1 MFISNSNLALW
12 LIERYKSAWDKGNPK
27 LETQLGSMEG
37 EFSYALM
44 TIKNK
49 TQKGI
54 GVDIFNKDVMEIGC
68 GRGGI
73 CIFMAM
79 NGANKVTG
87 VDIST
92 EALETAE
99 KITANFAEKG
109 LVNPKKIE
117 FKKEFVENMSF
128 PNESFDVIIAD
139 NILEHVNDLDA
150 TIKECARI
158 LKKNG
163 ILYVPNY
170 PPIYSR
176 FGPHLKYGS
185 KIPWLHIF
193 FTEKAI
199 CDAVYK
205 RAVKY
210 PDLKLFE
217 WYPSLKD
224 HPTTFRDIRRY
235 KDMNYITNKKFRDAV
250 SKSGMKLE
258 KLHSKRSMFQ
268 KILVTIL
275 PFIKNGI
282 LGDIL
287 SYGTLAIAKK

>member
-27 LETQLGSMEG
+27 LETQLGSLEG

-54 GVDIFNKDVMEIGC
+54 GVDVYNKDVMEIGC

-73 CIFMAM
+73 CLFIAM

-92 EALETAE
+92 EALDTAE
-99 KITANFAEKG
+99 KITASFAEKG
-109 LVNPKKIE
+109 LVNANKLE
-117 FKKEFVENMSF
+117 FRKEFVENMSF
-128 PNESFDVIIAD
+128 PDESFDVIIAD

-150 TIKECARI
+150 TVKECARV
-158 LKKNG
+158 LRKDG
-163 ILYVPNY
+163 ILYVPNF

-210 PDLKLFE
+210 PDLKLFD
-217 WYPSLKD
+217 WYPCLKD
-224 HPTTFRDIRRY
+224 HPATFRDIRRY
-235 KDMNYITNKKFRDAV
+235 KDMNYITNKKFKEAV
-250 SKSGMKLE
+250 SKSNMKLV
-258 KLHSKRSMFQ
+258 KLHSKRSKIQ
-268 KILVTIL
+268 KILLTIL
-275 PFIKNGI
+275 PFLKNGI
-282 LGDIL
+282 MGDIF

>member
-1 MFISNSNLALW
+1 MFISSSNLALW
-12 LIERYKSAWDKGNPK
+12 LIERYKSAWDHGNPK

-49 TQKGI
+49 TIKGI

-79 NGANKVTG
+79 TGANKVTG

-109 LVNPKKIE
+109 LVNAKKLE

-128 PNESFDVIIAD
+128 PDESYDVIIAD

-150 TIKECARI
+150 TVKECARV
-158 LKKNG
+158 LRKNG
-163 ILYVPNY
+163 VLYVPNY

-199 CDAVYK
+199 CEAVYK

-210 PDLKLFE
+210 PDLKLFD
-217 WYPSLKD
+217 WYPGLKD
-224 HPTTFRDIRRY
+224 KPQKFRDIRRY
-235 KDMNYITNKKFRDAV
+235 KDMNYITNKKFRIAV
-250 SKSGMKLE
+250 QKSNMKLVQQ
-258 KLHSKRSMFQ
+258 HSKRSLIQ
-268 KILVTIL
+268 KIILTFL
-275 PFIKNGI
+275 PFLKNGI
-282 LGDIL
+282 MSDIL
-287 SYGTLAIAKK
+287 SYGTLAVAKK